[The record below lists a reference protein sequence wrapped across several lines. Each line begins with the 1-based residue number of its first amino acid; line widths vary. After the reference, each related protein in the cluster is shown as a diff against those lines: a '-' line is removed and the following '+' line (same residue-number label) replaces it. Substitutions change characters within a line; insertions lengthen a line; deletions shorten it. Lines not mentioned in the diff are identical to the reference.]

1 MEGHG
6 SVNVISENMTEN
18 NSTIQKGP
26 SPTEGE
32 DEPEIIDQ
40 QIQNTPNKS
49 ATEGPAHKELE
60 ELENVVIKITT
71 PIQCVK
77 KVIVPAFSEMS
88 VMVSAN
94 VSKEDKGKPGYITP
108 SQNEDILVTTPPQYV
123 QCDDIMSIDVL
134 NGRRVHVTLD
144 KGLEMGNLHLER
156 QEQLLLP
163 GDLNASTGNNIDS
176 SPLPRPAEDTLLMPQ
191 GKHEPVARAKP
202 RGKQGATTDKPQSS
216 TLVPHQVIPTVI
228 ARMHMNR

>member
-1 MEGHG
+1 MQG
-6 SVNVISENMTEN
+6 
-18 NSTIQKGP
+18 
-26 SPTEGE
+26 
-32 DEPEIIDQ
+32 
-40 QIQNTPNKS
+40 
-49 ATEGPAHKELE
+49 
-60 ELENVVIKITT
+60 
-71 PIQCVK
+71 VK
-77 KVIVPAFSEMS
+77 KVIVPAFSERS

-108 SQNEDILVTTPPQYV
+108 SQNEDILVTTPSQYV

-163 GDLNASTGNNIDS
+163 GDLNASTGHNIDS

-202 RGKQGATTDKPQSS
+202 KGKQGATTEKPQSS
-216 TLVPHQVIPTVI
+216 KEENCLESLLQVGGRSLFNSQLAAVENPNNEIQTKQKTT
-228 ARMHMNR
+228 